1 MAESAPSPELV
12 SGLLIMVTVFHAL
25 AVILTSFR
33 LWFRY
38 HIRRL
43 WWDDFWAA
51 LALIC
56 DFVCMVVGWL
66 LTAPLDNPYMSIVSL
81 PLPADSRSTHIITF
95 WLNLLFYTCA
105 IWFARL
111 SIVFSVVRIVP
122 PSRKVFLA
130 AMGTGAIFVL
140 MWGYMLAAKT
150 VVCSMDK
157 SWYNFVFIQ
166 CPIPEWV
173 AISEVGTDAISDLM
187 LVALPLCLLW
197 RVKLPSDQKIMILCV
212 SSSSILVSVVSAVH
226 TSYIIPPS
234 FIGGATGEV
243 ESALSLVVCNL
254 LVIVTFIYR
263 VTRDGGDL
271 TEDPSSK
278 MTGSSNRLTTV
289 DLDFPGTSTAT
300 YSTASGSTTT
310 DFTGTSYSSV
320 VFSQMNDK
328 ETSFG
333 SIMATGGPVVVT
345 PDPPPIAHTKHC

>member
-1 MAESAPSPELV
+1 MAESTPSPELV

-43 WWDDFWAA
+43 WWDDFWVA

-56 DFVCMVVGWL
+56 DFGCMVVGWL
-66 LTAPLDNPYMSIVSL
+66 LTAPLDNPYMSMESL
-81 PLPADSRSTHIITF
+81 PLPAESRSTHIITF
-95 WLNLLFYTCA
+95 WLNLLFFTCA

-122 PSRKVFLA
+122 PSRNVFRA
-130 AMGTGAIFVL
+130 AVGTGAVFVL
-140 MWGYMLAAKT
+140 MWGYMFAAKT
-150 VVCSMDK
+150 VVCSMDR
-157 SWYNFVFIQ
+157 SWYNIVVIQ

-197 RVKLPSDQKIMILCV
+197 RVKLPSNQKIMILCV

-226 TSYIIPPS
+226 TSYIIPSPS

-263 VTRDGGDL
+263 VTRNGRDL
-271 TEDPSSK
+271 TEDPCK
-278 MTGSSNRLTTV
+278 ITGSSNRLTTV
-289 DLDFPGTSTAT
+289 DLDFPGMSAAT
-300 YSTASGSTTT
+300 YSTATGSTGT

-320 VFSQMNDK
+320 VFSKMNDK

-333 SIMATGGPVVVT
+333 SIMTTGGPVAVT
-345 PDPPPIAHTKHC
+345 PNPPPTAYTKH